1 MTDNNTDFTPEQ
13 RDQAVQEYLA
23 ETSAEA
29 IAASLG
35 KSVRAVTAQL
45 AYAGVYKAKSST
57 TRVTKAVMVAAISAV
72 VGKDMVSLEKGSHE
86 DLQAL
91 YKFLTLNCSP
101 QGKQRSSLGSKNLV
115 LTLN

>member
-13 RDQAVQEYLA
+13 RDQAVQEYL
-23 ETSAEA
+23 EKPSAEA
-29 IAASLG
+29 IAARLG

-45 AYAGVYKAKSST
+45 AYAGVYKARNDT
-57 TRVTKAVMVAAISAV
+57 TRVPKAVMVAAISAV

-91 YKFLTLNCSP
+91 YKFVTM
-101 QGKQRSSLGSKNLV
+101 QE
-115 LTLN
+115 